1 MIVII
6 LLYNRFFTE
15 LKYWHYS
22 VTAFNITDI
31 WYYNMSAFEAQEK
44 NKFSFTVC
52 KIMNLNEI
60 TIIIHNYHSQ
70 IESKHGNSKPL
81 A

>member
-1 MIVII
+1 M
-6 LLYNRFFTE
+6 LHTDCYNRFLTE
-15 LKYWHYS
+15 RKCWHYS
-22 VTAFNITDI
+22 ITAFNITDI
-31 WYYNMSAFEAQEK
+31 WYDDVSTFEAQEK
-44 NKFSFTVC
+44 NKFTFTVC

-70 IESKHGNSKPL
+70 IEFKHGNSNPL